1 MLAITMV
8 YGDIGGF
15 ERFWVVKNKAKQSP
29 FARLWPGIRNRMN
42 GCGMADEKSGFLI
55 ISQGK

>member
-15 ERFWVVKNKAKQSP
+15 ERFWVVKNKAKQSQFNP
-29 FARLWPGIRNRMN
+29 ENR
-42 GCGMADEKSGFLI
+42 GKDSFLVDNLGTGTDGLSSI
-55 ISQGK
+55 DN